1 MAGSLRLVSG
11 RDIWELRVYVGRD
24 SNGRVRHLH
33 RRFQGT
39 KRAAELELARML
51 LENESSPVPTPEAPQ
66 EWGKATT
73 VNDAVAA
80 WKANGWEDLSPKT
93 VIGYESVWHRYV
105 EKSIG
110 RQRISALNAYEV
122 EKYFRE
128 LKRAGAGRD
137 TVRHVRVL
145 LNRACKLARKW
156 SGGVLLNPVVDA
168 ELPSWALHERS
179 AGVRSPELA
188 EVQALLKAAE
198 EDDERMAAFVRVIA
212 ATGMRRGEACGLRW
226 SCIDWEAGTLRIQDA
241 IVTADGGAVVKP
253 PKTRASIRSLS
264 VDTATLKV
272 LEVLRG
278 HQDQLAQACE
288 VAPAEDGFVFS
299 YEPGGDIPPHPD
311 SMSHNFS
318 RIRTKAEVASDIHLH
333 SLRHFQATV
342 LDAVI
347 SERQKQ
353 ARLGWTTSHMAR
365 HYTDAVAEEDRRAA
379 DFIGRLLT
387 SQVSLKG

>member
-1 MAGSLRLVSG
+1 MAGSIRLVSG
-11 RDIWELRVYVGRD
+11 KDVWELRVYVGRD
-24 SNGRVRHLH
+24 SKGRIRHRH

-39 KRAAELELARML
+39 KRAAELELARMVL
-51 LENESSPVPTPEAPQ
+51 DQESSPPPVPEAPQ
-66 EWGKATT
+66 QWGKATT
-73 VNDAVAA
+73 VNDAIAA
-80 WKANGWEDLSPKT
+80 WRANGWEDLSPKT

-110 RQRISALNAYEV
+110 RRRISALNAYEV

-168 ELPSWALHERS
+168 ELPSWALHERGP
-179 AGVRSPELA
+179 GVRSPEVA

-198 EDDERMAAFVRVIA
+198 ADDERMAAFVRVIA

-226 SCIDWEAGTLRIQDA
+226 SCVDWDAGTLRIQDA

-253 PKTRASIRSLS
+253 PKTRASIRTLS
-264 VDTATLKV
+264 VDKETLDV
-272 LEVLRG
+272 IRELQE
-278 HQDQLAQACE
+278 HQVQLAMECE
-288 VAPAEDGFVFS
+288 VQFADDGFVFS
-299 YEPGGDIPPHPD
+299 YEPGSALPPHPD

-318 RIRTKAEVASDIHLH
+318 RIRGKAGVAPDIHLH

-353 ARLGWTTSHMAR
+353 ARLGWTTTHMAR

-379 DFIGRLLT
+379 AFVGGLLK
-387 SQVSLKG
+387 L

>member
-1 MAGSLRLVSG
+1 MAGSIRLVSG
-11 RDIWELRVYVGRD
+11 KDIWELRVYVGRD
-24 SNGRVRHLH
+24 SKGRIRHLH

-39 KRAAELELARML
+39 RRAAELELARMVL
-51 LENESSPVPTPEAPQ
+51 DQESSPPAVPEAPQ
-66 EWGKATT
+66 QWGKSTT
-73 VNDAVAA
+73 VNDAIAA
-80 WKANGWEDLSPKT
+80 WKSNGWEDLSPKT

-110 RQRISALNAYEV
+110 RRRISTLNAYEV
-122 EKYFRE
+122 EKYFRD

-168 ELPSWALHERS
+168 ELPSWALHERGP
-179 AGVRSPELA
+179 GVRSPEVA

-198 EDDERMAAFVRVIA
+198 DDDERMAAFVRVIA

-226 SCIDWEAGTLRIQDA
+226 SCIDWDDGVLRIQDA
-241 IVTADGGAVVKP
+241 IVTADGGSVVKP
-253 PKTRASIRSLS
+253 PKTRASIRTLS
-264 VDTATLKV
+264 VDKETLD
-272 LEVLRG
+272 VLRELRE
-278 HQDQLAQACE
+278 HQHSLADVCE
-288 VAPAEDGFVFS
+288 VPFSDNGFVFS
-299 YEPGGDIPPHPD
+299 YEPGGAVPPHPD
-311 SMSHNFS
+311 SMSHSFS
-318 RIRTKAEVASDIHLH
+318 RIRAKAGVASDIHLH

-353 ARLGWTTSHMAR
+353 ARLGWTTSHIAR

-379 DFIGRLLT
+379 EYVGKLLNH
-387 SQVSLKG
+387 

>member
-1 MAGSLRLVSG
+1 MAGSIRLVSG
-11 RDIWELRVYVGRD
+11 KDIWELRVYVGRD
-24 SNGRVRHLH
+24 STGRIRHRH

-39 KRAAELELARML
+39 KRAAELELARMV
-51 LENESSPVPTPEAPQ
+51 LEQESSPPPVPEAPQ
-66 EWGKATT
+66 LWGKTTT
-73 VNDAVAA
+73 VNDAIAA

-110 RQRISALNAYEV
+110 RRRISALNAYEV
-122 EKYFRE
+122 EKYFRD

-168 ELPSWALHERS
+168 ELPSWTLHERGP
-179 AGVRSPELA
+179 GVRSPEVP

-226 SCIDWEAGTLRIQDA
+226 SGIDWKAGTVRIQDA

-264 VDTATLKV
+264 IDKETQDV
-272 LEVLRG
+272 LDALQE
-278 HQDQLAQACE
+278 HQRQLANVCE
-288 VAPAEDGFVFS
+288 VPFTEDGFVFS
-299 YEPGGDIPPHPD
+299 YEAGGEAPPHPD
-311 SMSHNFS
+311 SMSHNFA
-318 RIRTKAEVASDIHLH
+318 RIRGKAGVAADIHLH

-379 DFIGRLLT
+379 EYVGELLKT
-387 SQVSLKG
+387 